1 MDKVLFLAMSGA
13 KQTMMS
19 QQAHANNL
27 ANISSTGF
35 KADLEQARAMP
46 VFGDG
51 HPSRVYSLSE
61 RPATDRTTGTLL
73 QTGRNLDVGMQG
85 DTWLAV
91 QAKDG
96 SESYTRAGEL
106 QVTAA
111 GFLINGSGLPIKDV
125 GGNNIQLPPFEQIDI
140 GADGTIS
147 IKPEGATSSE
157 LVLIGQLKMVALDP
171 SNSYKG
177 IDGLMKIDG
186 GAVLDVDPNARLQ
199 SGFVETS
206 NVNAVHELT
215 NIISLSRQFEMNIKM
230 MKTAEENSTAAAK
243 ILQS

>member
-1 MDKVLFLAMSGA
+1 M
-13 KQTMMS
+13 
-19 QQAHANNL
+19 
-27 ANISSTGF
+27 
-35 KADLEQARAMP
+35 
-46 VFGDG
+46 
-51 HPSRVYSLSE
+51 
-61 RPATDRTTGTLL
+61 
-73 QTGRNLDVGMQG
+73 
-85 DTWLAV
+85 
-91 QAKDG
+91 
-96 SESYTRAGEL
+96 
-106 QVTAA
+106 
-111 GFLINGSGLPIKDV
+111 